1 MKTAMMITSEM
12 ITVLI
17 STFGFGLIGL
27 VNFCNLVISVISV
40 SDCINTYLESFA
52 INVLYAL
59 TYLDLCFN
67 ESFNVDTPKG

>member
-1 MKTAMMITSEM
+1 MITSEM

-17 STFGFGLIGL
+17 RTFGFGLIGL
-27 VNFCNLVISVISV
+27 VNFCNLLISVISVISV

>member
-1 MKTAMMITSEM
+1 MIVSTLVDKR
-12 ITVLI
+12 IK
-17 STFGFGLIGL
+17 TFGFGFIGL
-27 VNFCNLVISVISV
+27 VNFCNLLISVISVISV

-67 ESFNVDTPKG
+67 ESFNVDTPQG